1 MLFLNSVIIFVSLS
15 FFIYGATCIWKPYMK
30 DEFNR
35 YGLARFR
42 VLVGSLQ
49 LIGAFGL
56 LLGLKWTGW
65 LVVASGGLGVLM
77 LLGFIVRLKIHDGLW
92 LSLPAFSYMALC
104 FYIFRSYFL

>member
-1 MLFLNSVIIFVSLS
+1 
-15 FFIYGATCIWKPYMK
+15 MK

-49 LIGAFGL
+49 LIGAVGL

-92 LSLPAFSYMALC
+92 LSLPSLSYIALC
-104 FYIFRSYFL
+104 FYIFRSSIF

>member
-1 MLFLNSVIIFVSLS
+1 
-15 FFIYGATCIWKPYMK
+15 MK

-56 LLGLKWTGW
+56 LLGLKWTGC

-77 LLGFIVRLKIHDGLW
+77 FLGFIVRLKIHDGFW
-92 LSLPAFSYMALC
+92 LSLPSFSYMALC
-104 FYIFRSYFL
+104 FYIFRSSIL